1 MELNINLR
9 INFVFNHK
17 VETTEQPK
25 KQNVATVGTPM
36 MPYTNVHRK
45 ILKNVDSRSLR
56 IIQEKVT
63 ELTQKTSGLTRASLL
78 AKASKLTGIP
88 IVSNVV
94 MSKIVFPENYKY
106 AKKSIR
112 RCTPAEHKDIAA
124 LIVGGVTINVISI
137 IFETCSS
144 ITRSASVKKCM
155 AATKPADVER
165 VREKYKDILVMY
177 GEYDRIAYDKHNY
190 KCKKFDCQN
199 TPFDVVPKYKSVFS
213 PEQIKLL
220 VETYESLPVSRASSF
235 NRDIHTVARLCDINA
250 SDRAIR
256 RALFAHEHISGCEN
270 IRTPEVKNYEPTD
283 HSEHESLIQEVRY
296 LRDVKKRSKAQISR
310 ILGLKYGLVKD
321 AYDAYI
327 RPDIKVSPEM
337 RQIFDERYA
346 TMK

>member
-17 VETTEQPK
+17 VEVTEQPK

-45 ILKNVDSRSLR
+45 ILKDVDSRSLR

-63 ELTQKTSGLTRASLL
+63 ELTQKTSGLTRSSLL

-88 IVSNVV
+88 FVANVV
-94 MSKIVFPENYKY
+94 MKKIVFPENYKY

-112 RCTPAEHKDIAA
+112 RCTPTEHKDIAA
-124 LIVGGVTINVISI
+124 LVVGGATINVISI
-137 IFETCSS
+137 IFENCSS

-177 GEYDRIAYDKHNY
+177 GEYNRIAYDRHNY
-190 KCKKFDCQN
+190 ECKKFDCQN
-199 TPFDVVPKYKSVFS
+199 TPLDVVRKHKSIFS
-213 PEQIKLL
+213 PEKIKLL
-220 VETYESLPVSRASSF
+220 VETYESLPVSRASSLH
-235 NRDIHTVARLCDINA
+235 RDIYTVAKLCNVKE
-250 SDRAIR
+250 SNRAIL
-256 RALFAHEHISGCEN
+256 RALFAHERIPGCEN

-283 HSEHESLIQEVRY
+283 YSEHTSLIQEIRY

-310 ILGLKYGLVKD
+310 ILGVKYDLVKG

-346 TMK
+346 KMK

>member
-9 INFVFNHK
+9 INFVSNHK

-45 ILKNVDSRSLR
+45 ISKSVDSRSIR
-56 IIQEKVT
+56 ILQEKVT
-63 ELTQKTSGLTRASLL
+63 ELASKTSGLSRLSLL

-88 IVSNVV
+88 IGVDAVI
-94 MSKIVFPENYKY
+94 SKIVFPENYRY
-106 AKKSIR
+106 AKLGVH
-112 RCTPAEHKDIAA
+112 RCNSADYKDIAA
-124 LIVGGVTINVISI
+124 LIVGGATTNVVSI
-137 IFETCSS
+137 IFENSTP

-155 AATKPADVER
+155 ATTKPADVER

-177 GEYDRIAYDKHNY
+177 GEYDRIAYDKYNY
-190 KCKKFDCQN
+190 KCKKFVHQN
-199 TPFDVVPKYKSVFS
+199 TPLEVVRKHRSIFS
-213 PEQIKLL
+213 PGQIKLL

-235 NRDIHTVARLCDINA
+235 NRDIHTVARLCDVNA
-250 SDRAIR
+250 GDRAIR
-256 RALFAHEHISGCEN
+256 RALFAHERIPGCEN

-283 HSEHESLIQEVRY
+283 HLEHESLIQEIRY

-327 RPDIKVSPEM
+327 RPDIRVSPEM

-346 TMK
+346 KMK